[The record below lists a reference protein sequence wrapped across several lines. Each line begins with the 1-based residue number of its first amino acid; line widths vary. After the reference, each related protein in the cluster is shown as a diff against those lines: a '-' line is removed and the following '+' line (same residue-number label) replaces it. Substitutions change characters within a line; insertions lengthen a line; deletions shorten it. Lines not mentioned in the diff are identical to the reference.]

1 VAAAGDATVRLTGE
15 QAWADYLR
23 RMLVAVTQ

>member
-1 VAAAGDATVRLTGE
+1 VGRAGDDAVLVTGDL
-15 QAWADYLR
+15 AWADYLR